1 MMEIEIGPHKT
12 NSAPSASEPVGTP
25 AASTSTPAPSRA
37 QQLLNEM
44 SRVSHHLDPETPS
57 EWMIK
62 RVQFFA
68 YELQTFIGGSRLT
81 PAEKLSTLNRFFFE
95 EKKFRCITEKNVDA
109 LRLNRVLTSRI
120 GMPLV
125 LELLYA
131 CLAEGIGLNV
141 EFVDLQ
147 PICFLKWRHDG
158 QARYIDISR
167 NGATLTNEELIETLH
182 SRFRMTS
189 IPPTCV
195 LEECSIETFA
205 SDYVKS
211 LKENFDVATDGE
223 TVLYLHNTLISY
235 QPSNLQLLG
244 ERALLNRRLGH
255 LKSAL
260 ADLKRYFAF
269 HDRSRASE
277 ELVKLHDELM
287 ELVEGRG

>member
-1 MMEIEIGPHKT
+1 MMEIEIGPRKT
-12 NSAPSASEPVGTP
+12 NSPPSASEPVGAPTV
-25 AASTSTPAPSRA
+25 STSIRPLTRA
-37 QQLLNEM
+37 QQILNEV
-44 SRVSHHLDPETPS
+44 SRISHHLEPETS
-57 EWMIK
+57 VEWMIK

-68 YELQTFIGGSRLT
+68 YELQTFIGCRNLT
-81 PAEKLSTLNRFFFE
+81 PAEKISALNRFFFE
-95 EKKFRCITEKNVDA
+95 EKKFRCVIEKSVDA
-109 LRLNRVLTSRI
+109 LRLNRVLASRT

-141 EFVDLQ
+141 EFVDLK

-182 SRFRMTS
+182 SRFRTTS
-189 IPPTCV
+189 IPHTCV
-195 LEECSIETFA
+195 LEECTVEIFA

-211 LKENFDVATDGE
+211 LKEGFDASTEGE
-223 TVLYLHNTLISY
+223 TVLFLHNALITY

-244 ERALLNRRLGH
+244 ERALLHRRLGH
-255 LKSAL
+255 FKSAL

-269 HDRSRASE
+269 HDRARASE